1 MGVSRSCYH
10 APCIILGHVNPSG
23 YNLVE
28 GRIPKEKRGTLP
40 SRRRRCEKE
49 VNLNEVATGCLQML
63 GNEGGC
69 SCTFTR
75 ERSQAASY
83 AHGRWNRKKE
93 GSVGEKGAESDGGA
107 WGEIR
112 NEREEKPSADE
123 IRGTVSGVWL
133 CIVMAR
139 EKTVLYQHA
148 RDVLSLRRDYAHG
161 APHDE
166 RTNDNVCV

>member
-1 MGVSRSCYH
+1 MRWHGLPADVR
-10 APCIILGHVNPSG
+10 
-23 YNLVE
+23 
-28 GRIPKEKRGTLP
+28 KRGWL
-40 SRRRRCEKE
+40 
-49 VNLNEVATGCLQML
+49 L
-63 GNEGGC
+63 
-69 SCTFTR
+69 CTFTR

-133 CIVMAR
+133 CIVMAT
-139 EKTVLYQHA
+139 EKPCFISMQ
-148 RDVLSLRRDYAHG
+148 G
-161 APHDE
+161 MF
-166 RTNDNVCV
+166 